1 MSQKHL
7 YLPKLVVGADISEPA
22 SDALWEDKQRKV
34 ILSISNG
41 IELDESA
48 QTRGVSSIPDI
59 YARPLTFLGALR
71 SEKHPLRKRI
81 IQEWRG
87 LLSLLALHS
96 VKPDLGKLQVL
107 PVTFNDE
114 KFCRA
119 LLNLAP
125 KKVQLQKNGVE
136 YAWTD
141 ILIIKFGDI
150 PIGAFSP
157 ATLVYTSAD
166 YNRKLKELPGFA
178 LKDADGYLK
187 PPGKSEGLES
197 VGKWLENFIE
207 KFNLVAQTS
216 VSQSGGHLYVGDI
229 NKLLDTWLKE
239 IKAEL
244 GIASTEPIQ
253 APKVKIAELI
263 PEYISNNQPPYLSR
277 YEIYGEILK
286 PLVKENASGEGFK
299 SDYSLSMERNHS
311 GYKEVVIITSSL
323 LKQNRNL
330 WDGTHAGEL
339 GEINDTF
346 ISNFFPGASG
356 TEINRIKLQ
365 NDGAIWVRPALFF
378 LTGNLLKNKTDYD
391 ILNADERFLN
401 AGNTEYLLPFK
412 KEILQFF
419 TPVQIQDILKPTFY
433 KSDGKVEF
441 SFTLPLVSGQSIEV
455 KKTYR
460 SKSDGWRVGDGEIVE
475 SEVPVLDIFPNYLG
489 DFWCQ
494 YFILCSD
501 SDKFKIAPVNY
512 TNPFGLTRKEQ
523 RLETDSSN
531 SKAEI
536 IKVSGYNSFPE
547 ALELQDLK
555 NPLGIIL
562 LRKNPEITDEA
573 FDTEEPVTIGVDFGT
588 SNTNIYYLK
597 NNHPQR
603 LKLEFT
609 KYVRSVLNSAPKK
622 RADLSNNFFVPTQDI
637 ELPTPT
643 TLRRFTSGVSESLL
657 LDFFIY
663 FPNEYTYPRNVF
675 SNIKWDSDDSKMN
688 SFIQALTFLLLIDLV
703 RNRLG
708 NIQFKCTYP
717 KSFSDQ
723 RKSAYNA
730 MWKACL
736 SSSFVFDTDLL
747 ESQDSKCLIFV
758 SADQNQKRAYTSND
772 DTFFTIPT
780 KNNGV
785 FNIDISPVFVSEG
798 ESAGH
803 YFSSNQIYSNNAE
816 RANKTFGA
824 VCIDVGGGTTDF
836 SVWFDNRIIYDCSI
850 KLAGGQLSSV
860 IKSNPRIWSLLFSA
874 EAVSALQNVINHNV
888 QFSSVLNYVLKREDE
903 EIGRRLISNVN
914 NKDIAWLRR
923 TLAIEFAALSFY
935 AGHIC
940 LAIDDFSKGQ
950 LSTAIREHGIRLHWG
965 GNAAKFINWIDY
977 GKYDANGIAV
987 KFLNGMFYNAI
998 VNPLLDAKKIIKPA
1012 LLVQVQSK
1020 RHKDEASGGVVLM
1033 NDHMVDNKEDESP
1046 LDEWDMYGSQKE
1058 DKMEGY
1064 VVGEPMQI
1072 SDRLLQHFEVIS
1084 KEMLFENRASKVRS
1098 IKLEQFDEF
1107 IKLLNFIGK
1116 RTGLFPEGSEVK
1128 LSEMNKTSIRSEIIS
1143 EFGDIA
1149 LLEESKRTIQ
1159 PVFIMA
1165 VSRLL
1170 TEYSNIAR

>member
-1 MSQKHL
+1 MPQKHL
-7 YLPKLVVGADISEPA
+7 YLPKLVTGADISEPA

-71 SEKHPLRKRI
+71 SENHPLRQRI
-81 IQEWRG
+81 VQEWRG

-96 VKPDLGKLQVL
+96 VKPDLGKLQIL
-107 PVTFNDE
+107 PVAFNNE
-114 KFCRA
+114 AFCTA
-119 LLNLAP
+119 LKNLAP
-125 KKVQLQKNGVE
+125 KSIQLQKNGTE
-136 YAWTD
+136 YSWTD
-141 ILIIKFGDI
+141 VLIIKFGDI

-166 YNRKLKELPGFA
+166 YNRKLKDLPGFA
-178 LKDADGYLK
+178 LKDSDGYLK
-187 PPGKSEGLES
+187 APAKSEGLEY
-197 VGKWLENFIE
+197 VGKWLENFIAQ
-207 KFNLVAQTS
+207 FNAIAQTS
-216 VSQSGGHLYVGDI
+216 VSDTNGHLYVGDM

-239 IKAEL
+239 IKVEL
-244 GIASTEPIQ
+244 GVAPHDSIQ
-253 APKVKIAELI
+253 SVKVKIAEEI
-263 PEYISNNQPPYLSR
+263 PEDISKNQPGFLSR
-277 YEIYGEILK
+277 YGIYQELLK
-286 PLVKENASGEGFK
+286 PLIKEDSTGDGFK

-311 GYKEVVIITSSL
+311 GFKEVVIITSSL
-323 LKQNRNL
+323 LKQNKNL
-330 WDGTHAGEL
+330 WDGTHPGEL
-339 GEINDTF
+339 GEINDSF
-346 ISNFFPGASG
+346 ISGFFPGSSG

-365 NDGAIWVRPALFF
+365 NDNSIWVRPALYF
-378 LTGNLLKNKTDYD
+378 LTDTLLKNKTDYD
-391 ILNADERFLN
+391 ILNTDERFLN
-401 AGNTEYLLPFK
+401 AGNTEFLLPFK

-419 TPVQIQDILKPTFY
+419 TPDQIQDILKPTFS
-433 KSDGKVEF
+433 KTDGKVEF
-441 SFTLPLVSGQSIEV
+441 TFTIPLVSGQSVEI

-460 SKSDGWRVGDGEIVE
+460 SKSDGWRIGDGEIVE
-475 SEVPVLDIFPNYLG
+475 LEVPVLDIFPNFLG

-501 SDKFKIAPVNY
+501 SDKFRITPVNY
-512 TNPFGLTRKEQ
+512 ATPFGLTRKEQ
-523 RLETDSSN
+523 RLETDTSN

-555 NPLGIIL
+555 NPLGIIF
-562 LRKNPEITDEA
+562 LRKNPEITDGG
-573 FDTEEPVTIGVDFGT
+573 FDKEELVTIGVDFGT

-609 KYVRSVLNSAPKK
+609 KYVRSVFNSVPAK
-622 RADLSNNFFVPTQDI
+622 RSNLSNNFFVPTQDI

-643 TLRRFTSGVSESLL
+643 TLRRFTSGVSENLL

-688 SFIQALTFLLLIDLV
+688 SFIQALSFLLLIDLV
-703 RNRLG
+703 KNRLG
-708 NIQFKCTYP
+708 NIRFKCTYP

-723 RKSAYNA
+723 RQSAYNA

-736 SSSFVFDTDLL
+736 SSAFVFDTDLK
-747 ESQDSKCLIFV
+747 ESQDSKCLIYV
-758 SADQNQKRAYTSND
+758 SADQNQKRSYISND
-772 DTFFTIPT
+772 GTYFTIPT
-780 KNNGV
+780 KTNGV
-785 FNIDISPVFVSEG
+785 FNIDISPIFVSEG

-803 YFSSNQIYSNNAE
+803 YFSSPQIYSNNTD

-874 EAVSALQNVINHNV
+874 EAVNALQNVINHDV
-888 QFSSVLNYVLKREDE
+888 QFSSVLNYVLKKEDE
-903 EIGRRLISNVN
+903 EIGRRLISHVN
-914 NKDIAWLRR
+914 NRDIAWLRR

-940 LAIDDFSKGQ
+940 LAIDEFSGKK
-950 LSTAIREHGIRLHWG
+950 LSSAIKEHGIRLHWG

-987 KFLNGMFYNAI
+987 KFLNAMFLNAI
-998 VNPLLDAKKIIKPA
+998 INPLLEARVMRPA

-1033 NDHMVDNKEDESP
+1033 NDHIASAVDDAP
-1046 LDEWDMYGSQKE
+1046 ALDDWDMYGETKV

-1064 VVGEPMQI
+1064 VVGEPIQI
-1072 SDRLLQHFEVIS
+1072 SDKLLQHFDVIS
-1084 KEMLFENRASKVRS
+1084 KEMLFDNRTSKVRS
-1098 IKLEQFDEF
+1098 VKLEQFDEF

-1128 LSEMNKTSIRSEIIS
+1128 LSEVNKTSIRSEIIS

>member
-1 MSQKHL
+1 MSKKHL
-7 YLPKLVVGADISEPA
+7 YLPKLSAGANISEPS
-22 SDALWEDKQRKV
+22 SDALWEDNEQKV

-41 IELDESA
+41 IEIDESA

-71 SEKHPLRKRI
+71 SERHPLRQRVV
-81 IQEWRG
+81 QEWRG

-96 VKPDLGKLQVL
+96 VKQDLGGLVIS

-119 LLNLAP
+119 LINLAP
-125 KKVQLQKNGVE
+125 KKIQLEKNGVE

-141 ILIIKFGDI
+141 VLIIKFEGI

-166 YNRKLKELPGFA
+166 YNGKLKKLPGFS
-178 LKDADGYLK
+178 LKDDEGFLK
-187 PPGKSEGLES
+187 PPTKQQGLAS
-197 VGKWLENFIE
+197 VGKWLEHFIE
-207 KFNLVAQTS
+207 RFNLLAKTS
-216 VSQSGGHLYVGDI
+216 VSGADGHLYVGNI
-229 NKLLDTWLKE
+229 NKLLADWLE
-239 IKAEL
+239 DIRAEL
-244 GIASTEPIQ
+244 GLAQSEQIKSENV
-253 APKVKIAELI
+253 KVSDEI
-263 PEYISNNQPPYLSR
+263 PEHISNNQPLFLSR
-277 YEIYGEILK
+277 YGIYQELLK
-286 PLVKENASGEGFK
+286 PLVKDKAGKDGYK
-299 SDYSLSMERNHS
+299 SDYSLSMERNYS
-311 GYKEVVIITSSL
+311 EFKELIIITSSL
-323 LKQNRNL
+323 LKQNGNL
-330 WDGTHAGEL
+330 WDGTHVGDL
-339 GEINDTF
+339 GEINESFLPTF
-346 ISNFFPGASG
+346 FSGASG
-356 TEINRIKLQ
+356 TEISRIKLQ
-365 NDGAIWVRPALFF
+365 GNGAVWVRPELFF
-378 LTGNLLKNKTDYD
+378 LSETLLKSKTDYD
-391 ILNADERFLN
+391 ILNKDERLLN

-412 KEILQFF
+412 KEILLFF
-419 TPVQIQDILKPTFY
+419 SPEQIQDILKPAFS
-433 KSDGKVEF
+433 KIDGRVEF
-441 SFTLPLVSGQSIEV
+441 SFKLPLVSGQLVEI
-455 KKTYR
+455 KKVYR
-460 SKSDGWRVGDGEIVE
+460 YKSDGWRTGDGEIVD

-501 SDKFKIAPVNY
+501 SEKFKMVPVNY
-512 TNPFGLTRKEQ
+512 ANHFTLTRKEQ
-523 RLETDSSN
+523 RLETNSS
-531 SKAEI
+531 SSRAEI
-536 IKVSGYNSFPE
+536 IKVSGYDSFPE
-547 ALELQDLK
+547 ALEMRDQKDA
-555 NPLGIIL
+555 LGIIL
-562 LRKNPEITDEA
+562 LRRNPEIANDS

-588 SNTNIYYLK
+588 SNTNIYYLQ
-597 NNHPQR
+597 NNNPQR

-609 KYVRSVLNSAPKK
+609 KYVRSVLNSNPQK
-622 RADLSNNFFVPTQDI
+622 RAELSDNFFVPTYDI

-643 TLRRFTSGVSESLL
+643 TLRRYTSGVSENMM

-663 FPNEYTYPRNVF
+663 FPSEYTYPKNVF

-688 SFIQALTFLLLIDLV
+688 SFIQALTFLLLVDLV
-703 RNRLG
+703 TNRLG
-708 NIQFKCTYP
+708 KIAFKCTYP

-736 SSSFVFDTDLL
+736 SSSFVFDTDYR
-747 ESQDSKCLIFV
+747 ESQDPKCLIYV
-758 SADQNQKRAYTSND
+758 SADQNQKTAYISRDETY
-772 DTFFTIPT
+772 FTIPT
-780 KNNGV
+780 KTNGT
-785 FNIDISPVFVSEG
+785 FHIDISPIFVSEG

-803 YFSSNQIYSNNAE
+803 YFSSSRIYTHNAD

-836 SVWFDNRIIYDCSI
+836 SVWFENRIIYDCSI
-850 KLAGGQLSSV
+850 RLAGGQLSSV

-874 EAVSALQNVINHNV
+874 EAVSALQKVLNHEV
-888 QFSSVLNYVLKREDE
+888 QFSSVLNYILKKEDE
-903 EIGRRLISNVN
+903 EIGKRLISNVN
-914 NKDIAWLRR
+914 NKDVAWLRR
-923 TLAIEFAALSFY
+923 TLAIEFAALAFY

-940 LAIDDFSKGQ
+940 LAIDDFSGRK
-950 LSTAIREHGIRLHWG
+950 LSKAVKEHGIRLHWG

-987 KFLNGMFYNAI
+987 KFLNGMFFNALKY
-998 VNPLLDAKKIIKPA
+998 PLLDEERKIKPA

-1033 NDHMVDNKEDESP
+1033 SSDVVDNNLVDEM
-1046 LDEWDMYGSQKE
+1046 DDWDMYETQKV

-1064 VVGEPMQI
+1064 VVGEPIQV
-1072 SDRLLQHFEVIS
+1072 SERLLSHFDVIS
-1084 KEMLFENRASKVRS
+1084 KEMLFENGNSKVRGV
-1098 IKLEQFDEF
+1098 KLEQFEEF

-1128 LSEMNKTSIRSEIIS
+1128 LSDINKTSIRSEIIS

-1149 LLEESKRTIQ
+1149 LLEESKRSIQ

-1170 TEYSNIAR
+1170 TEYSNIAK